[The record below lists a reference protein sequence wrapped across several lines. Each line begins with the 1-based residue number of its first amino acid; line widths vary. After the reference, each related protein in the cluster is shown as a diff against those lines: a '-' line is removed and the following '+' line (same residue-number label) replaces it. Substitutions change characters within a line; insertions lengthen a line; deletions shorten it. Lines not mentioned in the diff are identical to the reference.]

1 MAHGDDGGLIL
12 PPQIAPYQVVI
23 VPILGKEGAKVLA
36 AARDLAKTLGAR
48 FRVKVDDR
56 DVYTPGWK
64 FNEWELR
71 GVPVRL
77 EVGPRDVAAGQAG
90 LVRGSG
96 GGEEAGSGE
105 WNNPGVGE
113 GGGGNPKE

>member
-90 LVRGSG
+90 FVGARG
-96 GGEEAGSGE
+96 GGEAAG
-105 WNNPGVGE
+105 PGGRVT
-113 GGGGNPKE
+113 PAAR

>member
-1 MAHGDDGGLIL
+1 MPHGDDGGLVL
-12 PPQIAPYQVVI
+12 PPQIEPYQVVI

-48 FRVKVDDR
+48 FRVRVDDR

-90 LVRGSG
+90 VG
-96 GGEEAGSGE
+96 GGKGGGQQGG
-105 WNNPGVGE
+105 PGE
-113 GGGGNPKE
+113 GITDGGRRVAGGDT